1 MYGNHCN
8 LLCWIPRHVCIN
20 VIQIMVP
27 IYMARKL
34 DSGMRK
40 LASLACVYG
49 VRTIFSAASTI
60 GMKLIMDNNIK
71 QTDA

>member
-1 MYGNHCN
+1 
-8 LLCWIPRHVCIN
+8 
-20 VIQIMVP
+20 MVP

-49 VRTIFSAASTI
+49 VRTIFSAVSTI
-60 GMKLIMDNNIK
+60 GMKLIMDNNIQ